1 MLSPQWSLSWSCTIA
16 PWSPLCVWH
25 GGGRLCLVSN
35 RCNRQSHLLSPVQY
49 SRCGILLCC
58 RCHRRLYPP
67 LLFLIMTMMN
77 HHCHIVVL
85 TACANSCAIAVA
97 VAASATLELPLRL
110 NARQIVTFVVRAF
123 PIETRGLRSG
133 FVQSIQ
139 FSCNLNRLISENV
152 SRMQDLFV
160 STKRHWGSSLS
171 VGTHHSGLFQWPER
185 NRWISQLHFGQHVA
199 SHTGV
204 PGGPGPDYTQWIV
217 CAFSV
222 FCGLRIAW
230 HAY

>member
-1 MLSPQWSLSWSCTIA
+1 MLSPQWSLSCSCTIA
-16 PWSPLCVWH
+16 PWSPLSVWH

-58 RCHRRLYPP
+58 RCHRRLHPL
-67 LLFLIMTMMN
+67 LLFLIMTIMN

-123 PIETRGLRSG
+123 LIETRGLRSG
-133 FVQSIQ
+133 FVQSCAIYTIFLQ
-139 FSCNLNRLISENV
+139 PE
-152 SRMQDLFV
+152 
-160 STKRHWGSSLS
+160 SSNFWNCLQTARPLC
-171 VGTHHSGLFQWPER
+171 VNQET
-185 NRWISQLHFGQHVA
+185 
-199 SHTGV
+199 
-204 PGGPGPDYTQWIV
+204 
-217 CAFSV
+217 
-222 FCGLRIAW
+222 LRIFPLSGNTP
-230 HAY
+230 